1 LEWRV
6 DKSPSFSILKIRL
19 GPGES
24 VTAEPGAMVLMR
36 GPLEIKT
43 HTGGVGR
50 AILRAL
56 AGGESV
62 WLNTFAARGDA
73 ELWLAPPI
81 PGDIA
86 YVEIGGTPLI
96 VQDTS
101 YLAHHGDIKVGV
113 AWRGFRGL
121 LAEGQLVWLK
131 LEGVGGA
138 WLNSYGGVEVLELK
152 AGERVI
158 VDNFHFI
165 AMTEGAKWRVRKF
178 GGLKSFLLGG
188 EGIVIEIEGPTKLY
202 LQTRSLQPFAAVL
215 SRFIRRK

>member
-1 LEWRV
+1 M
-6 DKSPSFSILKIRL
+6 
-19 GPGES
+19 
-24 VTAEPGAMVLMR
+24 A
-36 GPLEIKT
+36 
-43 HTGGVGR
+43 
-50 AILRAL
+50 
-56 AGGESV
+56 
-62 WLNTFAARGDA
+62 
-73 ELWLAPPI
+73 
-81 PGDIA
+81 
-86 YVEIGGTPLI
+86 
-96 VQDTS
+96 
-101 YLAHHGDIKVGV
+101 
-113 AWRGFRGL
+113 
-121 LAEGQLVWLK
+121 K